1 VSVIKDQK
9 EKNKISSVEELE
21 VFKRSHQLTL
31 EVYKITEKF
40 PKSEKFGLIS
50 QMRRAAASIATIA
63 NDKIK

>member
-1 VSVIKDQK
+1 VIKDQK

-50 QMRRAAASIATIA
+50 QMRRAPASIATIA

>member
-1 VSVIKDQK
+1 VIKDQK

>member
-1 VSVIKDQK
+1 MIKDQK